1 MFIDYVALMLVNMA
15 AGFFLLAWFI
25 YRDLAGTNRKR
36 WIPAFA
42 AVGLVAF
49 VTGLHMSFTWPLPGS
64 FNEPYGNTSVL
75 LGIGF
80 LGTAWALGRD
90 WDLFAVGIYAFFS
103 SLVPMV
109 IGPRFIML
117 GMTPQPLVAGTG
129 FVLSGIA
136 GILTAVNYSL
146 HTSKFLR
153 LVTAIVLVVAGVIW
167 AFTAYAAIWEH
178 LGTFS
183 KWAPLTGR

>member
-1 MFIDYVALMLVNMA
+1 
-15 AGFFLLAWFI
+15 
-25 YRDLAGTNRKR
+25 
-36 WIPAFA
+36 
-42 AVGLVAF
+42 
-49 VTGLHMSFTWPLPGS
+49 
-64 FNEPYGNTSVL
+64 
-75 LGIGF
+75 
-80 LGTAWALGRD
+80 
-90 WDLFAVGIYAFFS
+90 DLFAVGIYAFFS

>member
-1 MFIDYVALMLVNMA
+1 MFIDYVALLLVNMT

-25 YRDLAGTNRKR
+25 YRDFAGTNRKR
-36 WIPAFA
+36 WVPAFA

-49 VTGLHMSFTWPLPGS
+49 VAGLHMSFTWPLPGS

-80 LGTAWALGRD
+80 LGTAWALAKD
-90 WDLFAVGIYAFFS
+90 WDLFAIGIYAFFS
-103 SLVPMV
+103 SLVPIV
-109 IGPRFIML
+109 IGPRLIML
-117 GMTPQPLVAGTG
+117 GMTQQPLAAGTG
-129 FVLSGIA
+129 FVLSGIG

-146 HTSKFLR
+146 RTSKVLR
-153 LVTAIVLVVAGVIW
+153 LVTAIVLVIAGVIW
-167 AFTAYAAIWEH
+167 AFTGYGAVWEH
-178 LGTFS
+178 LGTFL